1 MCWMCLLISHCNRLI
16 FSWDVQSQSVLAGDP
31 AFGDLQSNGAN
42 IFMGQSFK
50 NPCHFNLEDE
60 IAKPFVYR
68 SLCLLLIVHLVEGS
82 KANVW
87 CLNLIQ
93 YGEQI
98 FVLGCKSE
106 SLFSLKPSFWLQCY
120 TVNATTVFMPQCLM
134 VLANV
139 YSCCGLA
146 NLTAVRAEEDVWR
159 IRPNSYWW
167 APHFLWKNW
176 NCLSFNSCCLLLE
189 KPSFNSI
196 QLLRAQLSLFNHNK
210 SALVFTVFKKLTR
223 ENDTIAGFEWM
234 LTLGHYDIQLATH
247 HQLL

>member
-1 MCWMCLLISHCNRLI
+1 MFDAWISFNMVNRYLSLVANLNHIFCWN
-16 FSWDVQSQSVLAGDP
+16 P
-31 AFGDLQSNGAN
+31 AFGC
-42 IFMGQSFK
+42 K
-50 NPCHFNLEDE
+50 
-60 IAKPFVYR
+60 
-68 SLCLLLIVHLVEGS
+68 
-82 KANVW
+82 
-87 CLNLIQ
+87 
-93 YGEQI
+93 
-98 FVLGCKSE
+98 VL
-106 SLFSLKPSFWLQCY
+106 
-120 TVNATTVFMPQCLM
+120 VNACCVHAPM
-134 VLANV
+134 VDDVWWLANV

-159 IRPNSYWW
+159 IRHNSYWW
-167 APHFLWKNW
+167 APRFLWKNW

-223 ENDTIAGFEWM
+223 ENDKIAGFEWM